1 MRGQMLDILKKNLG
15 KIQAST
21 MIRLSDYDKKRVYTA
36 KGEGDLYTQLSN
48 FQIYVEKKLQ

>member
-36 KGEGDLYTQLSN
+36 KGEGDLYTQVSS